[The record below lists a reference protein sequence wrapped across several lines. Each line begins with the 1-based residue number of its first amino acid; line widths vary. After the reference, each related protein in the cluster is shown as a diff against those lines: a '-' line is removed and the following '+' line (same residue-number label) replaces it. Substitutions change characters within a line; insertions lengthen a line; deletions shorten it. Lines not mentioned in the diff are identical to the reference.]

1 MEISFKRVNHLLL
14 DSYDSF
20 LYFSISLNERIK
32 NVKYVE
38 ILTNSWTDIFNEKY
52 SVIILIA
59 SGRVGVFLR
68 HENIRM
74 SIETITYI

>member
-1 MEISFKRVNHLLL
+1 MSLLL
-14 DSYDSF
+14 LNDYNS
-20 LYFSISLNERIK
+20 FSISVYWPLIERIK

-38 ILTNSWTDIFNEKY
+38 ILTNNLTDIFNEKY

-59 SGRVGVFLR
+59 SGRVGVFFI